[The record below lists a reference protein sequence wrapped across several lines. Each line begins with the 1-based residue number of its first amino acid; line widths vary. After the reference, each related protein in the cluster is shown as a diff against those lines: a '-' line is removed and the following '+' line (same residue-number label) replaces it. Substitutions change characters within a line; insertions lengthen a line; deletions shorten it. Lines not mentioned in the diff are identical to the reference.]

1 MRYESI
7 GCDEGNF
14 SFLEEAQRAEGVS
27 IMHETIREIKGKLR
41 LFMNGVI
48 SQSLREKGLKYRLI
62 FGVELPRLKEIA
74 AGYEPNHELAQAL
87 WKEDIRECKIL
98 AAYLQPVESFYPEIA
113 DIWVEQIH
121 NSELADYVCMALFRR
136 LPYAS
141 QKAFQ
146 WIASGE
152 RMPMYIGFRLMTHL
166 FATLGTE
173 MNERSR
179 DEFIDQAQAILQGD
193 DLLLKQAAHA
203 ALERYNADKEG

>member
-1 MRYESI
+1 MPK
-7 GCDEGNF
+7 G
-14 SFLEEAQRAEGVS
+14 QRGS
-27 IMHETIREIKGKLR
+27 LFMHETVREIKGKLR
-41 LFMNGVI
+41 LFMNGVL

-62 FGVELPRLKEIA
+62 FGVELPRLREIA

-98 AAYLQPVESFYPEIA
+98 AAYLQPIESFYPEIA
-113 DIWVEQIH
+113 DIWMEQIH
-121 NSELADYVCMALFRR
+121 NSELADYICMALFRR

-146 WIASGE
+146 WIASNE
-152 RMPMYIGFRLMTHL
+152 RMTVYTGFRLMGHL
-166 FATLGTE
+166 FAILGTE

-193 DLLLKQAAHA
+193 DLLLKQAARS
-203 ALERYNADKEG
+203 ALDRYESAQS